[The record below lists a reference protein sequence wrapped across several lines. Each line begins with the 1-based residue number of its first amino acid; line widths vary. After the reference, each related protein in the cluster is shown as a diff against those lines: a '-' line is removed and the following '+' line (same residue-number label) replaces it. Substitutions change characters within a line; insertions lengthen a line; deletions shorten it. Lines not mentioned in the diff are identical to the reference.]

1 MGYSKK
7 LYNVLG
13 VTLII
18 IALPPLYSNNQDTQT
33 LQKQVYVFVYFAQ
46 IQLYNHAIPGEL
58 FSILSS
64 FIVLGL
70 FCQGFK

>member
-13 VTLII
+13 VTPII

-33 LQKQVYVFVYFAQ
+33 LQKRERVFMYFSQ
-46 IQLYNHAIPGEL
+46 C
-58 FSILSS
+58 ILN
-64 FIVLGL
+64 
-70 FCQGFK
+70 